1 MASQS
6 PDKRAQDLIG
16 EGDKLFGDRLT
27 LMSLWQEIAYN
38 TYLERADFTLQRVMG
53 NTLGENLM
61 TSYPLI
67 ARRELANTL
76 GTMLR
81 PKETEWFFAETTRMD
96 RIDTAGKKWLERA
109 TRTQRRA
116 LYDRESLFV
125 KACKEGDHDFAA
137 FGQAALYVSLNKD
150 RDALLFRTFHLR
162 DVAWSED
169 EETRI
174 TRVHRKGK
182 MTAQAMVR
190 KWRDTVSPEVKS
202 IADKE
207 PLTEIEYRHVVVP
220 AEDYEAGRRFRR
232 KWMSIYIAVD
242 GEKVLEE
249 TNVRTQGYVIPRW
262 QTVSGSQYAYS
273 PATVCGLPDMRL
285 IQAMTLTLLEAGERF
300 TNPPMIAVQEAIR
313 SDIAVY
319 AGGITWVD
327 SAYDERLGEVL
338 RPLTQDRG
346 GMPIGRDMRNDVKEA
361 IAECFFLNKLQMPAM
376 GGGPQMTA
384 FEVGQRVQEYIRQA
398 LPIFEPM
405 EQEYNGGLCD
415 ASFDIL
421 LHEGA
426 FGPVNE
432 IPRSIMGAD
441 IRFRFESPLT
451 EIIDSQKGAR
461 LATAKQLLATVVDVD
476 PTAVY
481 VLDWQ
486 AAFRDALEGNR
497 TPEAWFHDPKMAAKL
512 AAAHAQAAQQ
522 AQQLQDL
529 QAGSSIA
536 KNLGAAAPG
545 LSQLGAAMPTPQ
557 QAA

>member
-1 MASQS
+1 MASQT

-38 TYLERADFTLQRVMG
+38 TYLERADFTLQRIMG

-137 FGQAALYVSLNKD
+137 FGQAALYVSLNRD
-150 RDALLFRTFHLR
+150 HDALLFRTFHLR

-174 TRVHRKGK
+174 TRIHRKGK

-207 PLTEIEYRHVVVP
+207 PLSEIEYRHVVVP
-220 AEDYEAGRRFRR
+220 AEDYEGGRRFRR
-232 KWMSIYIAVD
+232 KWMSIYIACE

-249 TNVRTQGYVIPRW
+249 TNVRSPGYVIPRW

-338 RPLTQDRG
+338 RPLTQDKG

-361 IAECFFLNKLQMPAM
+361 IAECFFLNKLQMPEI

-497 TPEAWFHDPKMAAKL
+497 TPEAWFHDPKIAAKL

-529 QAGSSIA
+529 QAGSNIA

-545 LSQLGAAMPTPQ
+545 LSQLGATMPTPQ